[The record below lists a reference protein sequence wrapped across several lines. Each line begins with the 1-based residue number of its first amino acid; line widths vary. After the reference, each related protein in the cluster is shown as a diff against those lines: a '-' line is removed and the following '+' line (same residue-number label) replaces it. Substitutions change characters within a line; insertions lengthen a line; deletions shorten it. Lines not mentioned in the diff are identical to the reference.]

1 MAELSQYEA
10 RLRSEELRSLINYHN
25 YRYYVLDSPEIS
37 DAEYD
42 ELMNEL
48 RELERRFPELITPES
63 PTQRVGA
70 APVEAFGVVEH
81 REPLLSLAN
90 AFSEGELRDWHRRTA
105 ERLGRTEF
113 EMTTEP
119 KVDGLA
125 VALVYEEGKFVQ
137 GATRGDGYRGENITQ
152 NLRTIRAIPL
162 ELHGDAPRR
171 FEVRGEVYMSKRG
184 FEALNA
190 ERAERGEPLFANPR
204 NAAAGSVRQLDPS
217 ITASRPLSIWIYQL
231 GWCEGRHPDSQLE
244 ILQWLGTLGFRTNPD
259 AARHRTIGEVIE
271 RIRWWGERRESLD
284 YDIDGVVVK
293 VDDVREWAALGV
305 VGREPRWAVA
315 FKFPPQQRTTKLLD
329 IQVNVGRTG
338 ALNPFAVL
346 EPVVVGGARVSMA
359 TLHNEAD
366 IHRKDIR
373 IGDTVIVQRAGD
385 VIPQVVAPVPSLR
398 DGTERVF
405 HMPERCPAC
414 GTPVAKDESEAA
426 YYCPNLACP
435 AQQIRLIEH
444 FASRGAMDIEGLGER
459 MAYVLFEQGLV
470 RNVADIYEFKAE
482 QLEKLDRMG
491 RKSAENLIAAIEASK
506 GRPLTNVLFALGIR
520 HVGFETARLL
530 ARHFGSLDAI
540 LNATPDELQQV
551 EGVGPVV
558 AQSIA
563 EWAARPENRQ
573 IVERLK
579 KAGIDPHEE
588 VTATRDGPLAG
599 LTVVITGTLESM
611 SRAEAEARAREAGAK
626 VASSVSKKT
635 DFVIAGANPGS
646 KLQRAQEL
654 GRPILDEAAF
664 LRLLEGGPAAVSSG

>member
-1 MAELSQYEA
+1 MAQLSQYEA

-48 RELERRFPELITPES
+48 RELERQFPELITPES
-63 PTQRVGA
+63 PTQRIGA
-70 APVEAFGVVEH
+70 APSEAFGVVEH

-90 AFSEGELRDWHRRTA
+90 AFTEQELRDWHRRTC
-105 ERLGRTEF
+105 ERLDRDEF
-113 EMTTEP
+113 DMTTEP
-119 KVDGLA
+119 KIDGLA
-125 VALVYEEGKFVQ
+125 VALVYEGGKFVQ
-137 GATRGDGYRGENITQ
+137 GATRGDGYRGENITP

-162 ELHGDAPRR
+162 ELRGKVPER
-171 FEVRGEVYMSKRG
+171 FEVRGEVYMSKSG

-190 ERAERGEPLFANPR
+190 ERADRGEPLFANPR
-204 NAAAGSVRQLDPS
+204 NAAAGSVRQLDAN

-231 GWCEGRHPDSQLE
+231 GWCDGAHPQSQHE
-244 ILQWLGTLGFRTNPD
+244 ILQWLGKMGFRVNPD
-259 AARHRTIGEVIE
+259 TAVHPTLEDVVDRIE
-271 RIRWWGERRESLD
+271 WWGERRESLD

-293 VDDVREWAALGV
+293 VDDVREWAALGA
-305 VGREPRWAVA
+305 VGREPRWAIA
-315 FKFPPQQRTTKLLD
+315 YKYPPQQRTTKLLD
-329 IQVNVGRTG
+329 IRVNVGRTG

-398 DGTERVF
+398 DSSERVF
-405 HMPERCPAC
+405 RMPERCPAC

-459 MAYVLFEQGLV
+459 MAYTLFEHGLV
-470 RNVADIYEFKAE
+470 RSVADIYELKAEELE
-482 QLEKLDRMG
+482 QLERMG
-491 RKSAENLIAAIEASK
+491 KKSAENLVAAIEASK

-540 LNATPDELQQV
+540 LDASADQLQEV
-551 EGVGPVV
+551 EGIGPVV
-558 AQSIA
+558 AQSIVD
-563 EWAARPENRQ
+563 WAARPENRK
-573 IVERLK
+573 IIDRLK
-579 KAGIDPHEE
+579 QAGIDPREE
-588 VTATRDGPLAG
+588 VTTRGEGRLAG
-599 LTVVITGTLESM
+599 LTVVITGTLEGM

-635 DFVIAGANPGS
+635 DYVVAGANPGS

-654 GRPILDEAAF
+654 GRPVLDEAGF
-664 LRLLEGGPAAVSSG
+664 ERLLAEGPAGVSSD